1 MHTPSCKYLVLPFDT
16 ILPLQLQP
24 GTGSS
29 CNWYTLR
36 VASTKFFRLILYPFS
51 CNPIVVRVA
60 IDIHSELQ
68 ILSAYVWY
76 YTTPSVATRQWFELQ
91 ILSASV
97 WYCTTLLLQSDS
109 GSSCNWYTLRVASTK
124 FFRLILYPFSCNPI
138 VVRAAIDIHSELQI
152 LSAYVWYYTTP
163 SVATR
168 QWFELQS
175 IYTFELQIL
184 SASVWYCTTLLLQ
197 SDIGSSCNWYTL
209 RVASTKFFRL
219 ILYPFSCNPDSG
231 SSCNWYTVQV
241 ANTKFFLLILY
252 PFSCNQIVGRVA
264 IDIHFELQILSAS
277 VWYCT
282 TPSVAT
288 RQWFELQSMYTSSYK
303 YWVLPLDIV

>member
-36 VASTKFFRLILYPFS
+36 VESTKFFRLILYPFS
-51 CNPIVVRVA
+51 CNPIVVRV
-60 IDIHSELQ
+60 
-68 ILSAYVWY
+68 
-76 YTTPSVATRQWFELQ
+76 
-91 ILSASV
+91 
-97 WYCTTLLLQSDS
+97 
-109 GSSCNWYTLRVASTK
+109 
-124 FFRLILYPFSCNPI
+124 
-138 VVRAAIDIHSELQI
+138 AIDIHSELQI

-303 YWVLPLDIV
+303 CWVLPLDIV